1 MYIEKLVLA
10 WDWRACDIIQDGDII
25 DNLRPH
31 TNLKR
36 LSVNLFGGSRFP
48 TWVANPLF
56 SNLQTLKLWKCKNCL
71 SIPQL
76 GQLPSLE
83 HLRISGMNRI
93 ERDGSEFYHY
103 GNASSS
109 ISVKPSFPSL
119 QNIWVDGQLEEMVV
133 LWMQT
138 WRIPSSPGALYAAL
152 SQTHWEITKTASILE
167 ETWNCWM
174 SAAACAFTQS
184 PCNQ

>member
-1 MYIEKLVLA
+1 MKCGRDAREANLKDKMYMEELVLD
-10 WDWRACDIIQDGDII
+10 WDWEASDIIQDGDII

-56 SNLQTLKLWKCKNCL
+56 SNLQTLALWDCENCL
-71 SIPQL
+71 SLPPL

-83 HLRISGMNRI
+83 HLRISGMNGI
-93 ERDGSEFYHY
+93 ERVGSEFYHY

-119 QNIWVDGQLEEMVV
+119 QNI
-133 LWMQT
+133 
-138 WRIPSSPGALYAAL
+138 
-152 SQTHWEITKTASILE
+152 
-167 ETWNCWM
+167 
-174 SAAACAFTQS
+174 
-184 PCNQ
+184 